1 MTLLFKEIEKYFN
14 LISVDTNPFIF
25 EIQDKFKINGK
36 IENIV
41 RNEVYNLDKYNLD
54 LTNIHSIKSMLID
67 NMKLCNIKKL
77 HSKNIFI
84 RPFMNKK
91 KIILKELKE
100 LSYNNFIV
108 TSSEIFNKFLTDLNI
123 SVFIDNSVNDIIIG
137 ERTDF
142 LIREISSNEIEIYFD
157 KNKFYTLVIN

>member
-14 LISVDTNPFIF
+14 LISVDTNPVIF

>member
-14 LISVDTNPFIF
+14 LISVDTNPVIF

-142 LIREISSNEIEIYFD
+142 LIREISSNEIEIYYD